1 MSNGP
6 RRPRPKVIAISN
18 ENPAWPES
26 DKAFAD
32 KMLGMLT
39 DGLRAEGYTFQAI
52 KFFDDLSALDPLDPR
67 EWLVWNW
74 GEELGGQSWTE
85 AEVAAEVERRGFAY
99 TGSPPEVFTFAQN
112 RFRVKERL
120 RQAGLPTLPARV
132 FADPAQAG
140 EWTQYPAIVKGAN
153 QHASYGISGDSI
165 VHSPEALARRIVHL
179 RETYQDDALVEPFL
193 EAREFHVAVWGN
205 DDPQALPPV
214 EFDFSV
220 FDDVRDRIYTYD
232 WKFDRSSRGYLEIK
246 MPCPA
251 PQDKPHWRAR
261 IEAVAV
267 QAYKVIG
274 LRDYG
279 RFDVRMLGDE
289 PQILDVNPNPDL
301 DPTSVVL
308 AGARALGMDY
318 GQMVDRIVE
327 FASARMPR

>member
-1 MSNGP
+1 MTNGS
-6 RRPRPKVIAISN
+6 RRPKPKVIAISN
-18 ENPAWPES
+18 ENPEWPES

-32 KMLGMLT
+32 KMLGLLT
-39 DGLRAEGYTFQAI
+39 DGLRAEGYTFRAI
-52 KFFDDLSALDPLDPR
+52 KFFDDLSVLESFDPR

-74 GEELGGQSWTE
+74 GEELGGRSWTE

-132 FADPAQAG
+132 FADPALAG

-153 QHASYGISGDSI
+153 QHASHGISGDSI
-165 VHSPEALARRIVHL
+165 VRSPEALARQIVHL

-205 DDPQALPPV
+205 EDPQALPPV
-214 EFDFSV
+214 EFDFSM
-220 FDDVRDRIYTYD
+220 FKDVHDRIYTYD
-232 WKFDRSSRGYLEIK
+232 WKFDRGSRGYLEIK

-251 PQDKPHWRAR
+251 PLDKPHWRAR

-267 QAYKVIG
+267 QAYQVIG

-279 RFDVRMLGDE
+279 RLDMRMFGDE

-318 GQMVDRIVE
+318 GQMVGRIIE
-327 FASARMPR
+327 YASARMPR

>member
-6 RRPRPKVIAISN
+6 RRPKPKVIAISN

-39 DGLRAEGYTFQAI
+39 DGLRAEGYTFQAL

-132 FADPAQAG
+132 FTDPARAG

-153 QHASYGISGDSI
+153 QHASHGISGASI
-165 VHSPEALARRIVHL
+165 VHSPEALAQRVVHL

-308 AGARALGMDY
+308 AGAQALGLDY